1 MNSLRGFTKIE
12 LGASEYNVKYD
23 INALCSL
30 EQELGNKSLQEIF
43 SQESLN
49 FSWIRSVL
57 WAGLLYSDPKITPKK
72 VGRMLDNHFEKGGS
86 LEDVVQSIMGAITQ
100 VLPGNEEKK
109 AKGKGATKK
118 KKGNPRA
125 SA

>member
-1 MNSLRGFTKIE
+1 MNSLRGFAKVE
-12 LGASEYNVKYD
+12 LGASEYSVKYD

-43 SQESLN
+43 SSDSLN

-57 WAGLLYSDPKITPKK
+57 WAGLLHGDAKITPKK
-72 VGRMLDNHFEKGGS
+72 VGRMLDNHFESGGS
-86 LEDVVQSIMGAITQ
+86 LEAVVQSLMGAITQ
-100 VLPGNEEKK
+100 VLPGSENS
-109 AKGKGATKK
+109 KGKGAAKK
-118 KKGNPRA
+118 KKGNARA

>member
-1 MNSLRGFTKIE
+1 MNSIRGFTTIE

-43 SQESLN
+43 SSDSLN

-57 WAGLLYSDPKITPKK
+57 WAGMLYSDPKITPKK
-72 VGRMLDNHFEKGGS
+72 VGRMLDNHFEKGGT
-86 LEDVVQSIMGAITQ
+86 LEDVVTSLMGAITQ
-100 VLPGNEEKK
+100 VLPGNQEKK
-109 AKGKGATKK
+109 PKGKGAGKK
-118 KKGNPRA
+118 KAGNARP

>member
-1 MNSLRGFTKIE
+1 MNALRGFTKIE
-12 LGASEYNVKYD
+12 LGASEYSVKYD

-43 SQESLN
+43 SSESLN

-57 WAGLLYSDPKITPKK
+57 WAGMLHGDPKITPKK

-86 LEDVVQSIMGAITQ
+86 LEDVVQSLMGAITQ
-100 VLPGNEEKK
+100 VLPGSKSTE
-109 AKGKGATKK
+109 GKGATKK
-118 KKGNPRA
+118 KKGNARK